1 MLCRFNF
8 SHLRLDEIIDYGSAP
23 SGKLR
28 IEVLVLADFQ
38 GFLWELWPRLS
49 TNLGGWCAK
58 EVHHPGRDHSCG
70 LGRELQELLLME
82 QILHQLRLVVYPI
95 IYMVSYIP
103 GCLGFL
109 PSTEGH
115 IGIWPATQILSC
127 SPSLSLAFEKPAT
140 SWQFIAILGQ
150 DTLQSLPESLTMP
163 LCVMILNLGK
173 RPSTYNFNQLLFIFN
188 RFVVATFSICRV
200 VRRTSTSMTR
210 SNWKRLRC
218 RPGLQRSSR
227 KVPSSPWDVYWW
239 RNDQATGVCS
249 WRAEGIKHRKNEAPG
264 PGFDQCSPF
273 SSQLSSYPRHSNCIL
288 SRYNCKNANHL
299 NPSEDLKS
307 NQILSTVYVEVLSS
321 SKHAA
326 EEGRGFPF
334 SLLIFCTCMYSQWQG
349 HTLFAGFHWCYW
361 KGIQLR
367 LLASFGKCIK
377 SNWLLNPPKKWWFS
391 HCF

>member
-1 MLCRFNF
+1 MKTTEVYFWILIHWIYTLQIVQTFSLGNTHIKLLMSMLCRFNF

-70 LGRELQELLLME
+70 LGRELQELQVLLLME

-95 IYMVSYIP
+95 ICRVSYIP

-150 DTLQSLPESLTMP
+150 DTLQSLPESHKGAFVSWFWISEKDLQLTT
-163 LCVMILNLGK
+163 
-173 RPSTYNFNQLLFIFN
+173 STNFCS
-188 RFVVATFSICRV
+188 FSI
-200 VRRTSTSMTR
+200 
-210 SNWKRLRC
+210 
-218 RPGLQRSSR
+218 
-227 KVPSSPWDVYWW
+227 
-239 RNDQATGVCS
+239 
-249 WRAEGIKHRKNEAPG
+249 
-264 PGFDQCSPF
+264 
-273 SSQLSSYPRHSNCIL
+273 
-288 SRYNCKNANHL
+288 
-299 NPSEDLKS
+299 
-307 NQILSTVYVEVLSS
+307 VL
-321 SKHAA
+321 
-326 EEGRGFPF
+326 
-334 SLLIFCTCMYSQWQG
+334 
-349 HTLFAGFHWCYW
+349 
-361 KGIQLR
+361 
-367 LLASFGKCIK
+367 
-377 SNWLLNPPKKWWFS
+377 
-391 HCF
+391 